1 MAQAHD
7 HIMHFIGRNDR
18 LADVDTLVRVSAI
31 ALDDR
36 HAVTEMLDVII
47 AERFRVAR
55 RRFDGDLFITVME
68 GRDRLRRDELK
79 NDGIGRMLPTEHRAE
94 DGEDEHIKDEDI
106 IPDRFMDA
114 VGHIHRDEIRSA
126 GGAVCL
132 QGQRDGKTIEKA
144 AESDI
149 EDDIIEDRIKLQHAQ
164 QK

>member
-1 MAQAHD
+1 
-7 HIMHFIGRNDR
+7 
-18 LADVDTLVRVSAI
+18 
-31 ALDDR
+31 
-36 HAVTEMLDVII
+36 
-47 AERFRVAR
+47 
-55 RRFDGDLFITVME
+55 
-68 GRDRLRRDELK
+68 
-79 NDGIGRMLPTEHRAE
+79 
-94 DGEDEHIKDEDI
+94 
-106 IPDRFMDA
+106 MDA